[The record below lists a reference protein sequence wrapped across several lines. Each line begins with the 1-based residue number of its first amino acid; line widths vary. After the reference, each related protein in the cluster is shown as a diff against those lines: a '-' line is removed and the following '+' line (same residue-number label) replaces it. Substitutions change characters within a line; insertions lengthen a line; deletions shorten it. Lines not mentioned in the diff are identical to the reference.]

1 MYYTD
6 QQIYSI
12 TATAVAVVVAVVAL
26 HVPEGA
32 NMKITKRHLRT
43 LIQEMADAPLEPP
56 AQNPNVQII
65 LDQMEEMS
73 IADLRVIW
81 QAVAD
86 ITKRKRN
93 ELKAGFKK
101 GDRVQWTLKNGSLKV
116 GTVVRRGGKFVMVQ
130 PDGDSRT
137 WKKWPDSLSKI

>member
-1 MYYTD
+1 
-6 QQIYSI
+6 
-12 TATAVAVVVAVVAL
+12 
-26 HVPEGA
+26 
-32 NMKITKRHLRT
+32 MKITKRQLRSII
-43 LIQEMADAPLEPP
+43 LEQMEEVPMEPP
-56 AQNPNVQII
+56 AENPAVQVI

-101 GDRVQWTLKNGSLKV
+101 GDRVKWTRKNGSVGV
-116 GTVVRRGGKFVMVQ
+116 GTVLRRGGKYVMVQ
-130 PDGDSRT
+130 PDGDNRT